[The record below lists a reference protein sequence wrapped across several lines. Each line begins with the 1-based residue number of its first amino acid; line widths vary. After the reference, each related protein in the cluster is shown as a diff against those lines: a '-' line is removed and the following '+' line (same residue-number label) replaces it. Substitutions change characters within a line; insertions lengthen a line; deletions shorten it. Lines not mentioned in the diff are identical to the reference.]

1 MHDGILPEYPVCSI
15 HVMCE
20 RVHAGSTTRRMRGNS
35 SQHPLRRHIT
45 VRLPIC
51 QSSPHTSLHVR
62 TGVHGGSASL
72 TPSLSLLLLRSFPP
86 LLGLLLRLTT
96 GSPVPALL
104 SVATAA
110 GAALLLM
117 LLWESLAGSSCS
129 HAWIISLSTRLG
141 TSWSLLRGWPD
152 KGSAARTAA
161 ITAEAAT
168 VRAKNAPKQQG
179 EQDSHLCAL
188 LPCICRR
195 AFCHQH
201 MSSVVV
207 QTQIM
212 DSHPSTTRHISVR
225 QTLFCQYCNL
235 GMGQCPAQAVA
246 APMHALNMRAAHVT
260 LHASMHV
267 TSGIM
272 CVKESIEAHV

>member
-1 MHDGILPEYPVCSI
+1 MAVN
-15 HVMCE
+15 V
-20 RVHAGSTTRRMRGNS
+20 GN
-35 SQHPLRRHIT
+35 
-45 VRLPIC
+45 
-51 QSSPHTSLHVR
+51 
-62 TGVHGGSASL
+62 
-72 TPSLSLLLLRSFPP
+72 
-86 LLGLLLRLTT
+86 
-96 GSPVPALL
+96 
-104 SVATAA
+104 
-110 GAALLLM
+110 
-117 LLWESLAGSSCS
+117 
-129 HAWIISLSTRLG
+129 G
-141 TSWSLLRGWPD
+141 TSQTLADCVDAIANDKQLRYT
-152 KGSAARTAA
+152 R
-161 ITAEAAT
+161 
-168 VRAKNAPKQQG
+168 QQG

-267 TSGIM
+267 KYGIM
-272 CVKESIEAHV
+272 CVLTLRECWHCTDHCIVWPESGVAGRQVSQASMQQGAWLTMSI